1 MLDVEAPSAD
11 WDLTAWPP
19 AGARPVDV
27 SYETLAGH
35 GYHYGAV
42 FQGLQRMW
50 RHNDHVYAEVA
61 LPTEP
66 DAYAIHPALLDATLH
81 AACTEGPRLA
91 TSWRGVAVHAVGASA
106 LRVRI
111 GPDRAGSVSIML
123 ADTVGDPVAEFTV
136 GTTPVVPA
144 ELQAARVVQLGA
156 LYRETWVDHLAKSSP
171 RRANWAV
178 VGEDPLR
185 AAVGLTAAGVNAQ
198 AYPGLDALVEADGE
212 VPDYVLLTVPTGAEV
227 ADTARETLRRLNAL
241 LATEELATSTVVF
254 LTTAAVAAFDPAD
267 ADLAGAAAWGL
278 IRSAQAEHHGRF
290 VLADVDADEASWRAL
305 PRAVMSGEPQMA
317 LREGRVRVP
326 RLAPGAPAGATER
339 FAGHDG
345 TTLITGGTTPM
356 GERLARHLV
365 AVHGV
370 RHLVLTGALAP
381 EPTAE
386 LTALGATVTTAAC
399 DPADRTALR
408 ELIDRLPA
416 EHPLTMAVH
425 IPQAPPYDKEPDPA
439 PSAAPSA
446 APSPTPDALAE
457 AMRATVGAAE
467 ILDQE
472 IGDATLVLCSSFA
485 GTVGG
490 AGTAATAASAA
501 ALDALARRRRASGAL
516 AVSLAWG
523 PWAPD
528 DAPSRGGIAGV
539 GVLGAREA
547 VALFDTACR
556 ASEPVWIPARLDLAE
571 LARQAE
577 AGNALPPVFRSLVRT
592 TGKRTAGKG
601 AVSVTS
607 LRQRL
612 ASMAEAERDRTLGD
626 LISTQISA
634 VLGLESADVVRSNQ
648 VLLEFGFDS
657 LSILTLR
664 NRLHSAT
671 GVRLDTA
678 SMFHQ
683 STPDDLVQHL
693 KQALLEDR
701 SGRGDDDA
709 PTAHTVEARR

>member
-1 MLDVEAPSAD
+1 M
-11 WDLTAWPP
+11 
-19 AGARPVDV
+19 
-27 SYETLAGH
+27 
-35 GYHYGAV
+35 
-42 FQGLQRMW
+42 
-50 RHNDHVYAEVA
+50 
-61 LPTEP
+61 
-66 DAYAIHPALLDATLH
+66 
-81 AACTEGPRLA
+81 
-91 TSWRGVAVHAVGASA
+91 
-106 LRVRI
+106 RI
-111 GPDRAGSVSIML
+111 GPDRAGSVSMML

-136 GTTPVVPA
+136 GTTPVDPG
-144 ELQAARVVQLGA
+144 ELEAARVVQLGA
-156 LYRETWVDHLAKSSP
+156 LYREAWVDHFAKSSP
-171 RRANWAV
+171 RRATWAV
-178 VGEDPLR
+178 VGADPLR
-185 AAVGLTAAGVNAQ
+185 AAVGLTAAGVYAQ
-198 AYPGLDALVEADGE
+198 AYPGLDALAEVRD
-212 VPDYVLLTVPTGAEV
+212 VPDYVLLTVPTGEEA
-227 ADTARETLRRLNAL
+227 ATTARDTLCWLNAL
-241 LATEELATSTVVF
+241 LAIEALATVTVVF
-254 LTTAAVAAFDPAD
+254 LTTAAVPAFGPAD
-267 ADLAGAAAWGL
+267 ANLAGAAVWGL
-278 IRSAQAEHHGRF
+278 IRSAQVENPGRF
-290 VLADVDADEASWRAL
+290 VLADVDTDEASWRAL
-305 PRAVMSGEPQMA
+305 PRTVMSGEPQMA
-317 LREGRVRVP
+317 LREGRARVP
-326 RLAPGAPAGATER
+326 RLVPGRPARATER
-339 FAGHDG
+339 FAGHEG
-345 TTLITGGTTPM
+345 STLITGGTTRM

-370 RHLVLTGALAP
+370 RHLVFTGALP
-381 EPTAE
+381 PGPTAE

-399 DPADRTALR
+399 DPADRMALR

-416 EHPLTMAVH
+416 EHPLTMVVH
-425 IPQAPPYDKEPDPA
+425 IPQAPPDDEK
-439 PSAAPSA
+439 PSP

-457 AMRATVGAAE
+457 VVRAMVGAAE

-472 IGDATLVLCSSFA
+472 IGAATLVLCSSFD
-485 GTVGG
+485 GIVGG
-490 AGTAATAASAA
+490 AGNAATAASAA
-501 ALDALARRRRASGAL
+501 ALDALVRRRWASGAP

-556 ASEPVWIPARLDLAE
+556 ASDPVLIPVKLDLAE

-601 AVSVTS
+601 AVSSTS

-612 ASMAEAERDRTLGD
+612 ASMAEADRDRTLSD
-626 LISTQISA
+626 VISTQISA
-634 VLGLESADVVRSNQ
+634 VLGLESAAVVRPNQ

-709 PTAHTVEARR
+709 PNAHAVETRR